1 MAGEPIF
8 LFDLDSTI
16 TRQEILPAIA
26 DSVGRGKVMRD
37 LTEKCMNGGMPF
49 RESFLSRV
57 DLLKDIPVD
66 KVSAAISEMP
76 VHEEVCSFMREH
88 KGHCFVVTGNL
99 DVWIDRLIERIG
111 MTGSTFCSH
120 GIVSDGRLL
129 GVASVID
136 KRLTVEQFVGPL
148 VAVGDGSNDADMIS
162 MAEVGIGFGGV
173 RHIAPSVLEVCTHAI
188 YEEGRLVQFLKRL
201 GQGEEER

>member
-1 MAGEPIF
+1 MAEEPIY

-16 TRQEILPAIA
+16 TQQEILPTIA
-26 DSVGRGKVMRD
+26 ESVGRGEEMRD
-37 LTEKCMNGGMPF
+37 LTEKCMSGGLPF

-57 DLLKDIPVD
+57 DLLKDVPVAD
-66 KVSAAISEMP
+66 VSNAIAGIP
-76 VHEEVCSFMREH
+76 VHEEVCAFMRER
-88 KGHCFVVTGNL
+88 KGRCFVVTGNL
-99 DVWIDRLIERIG
+99 DVWIAGLIERIG
-111 MTGSTFCSH
+111 LTGSVFCSR

-162 MAEVGIGFGGV
+162 MAEIGIGFGGV
-173 RHIAPSVLEVCTHAI
+173 RRIAPSVLEVCTHAI
-188 YEEGRLVQFLKRL
+188 YEESRLVDFLRRL
-201 GQGEEER
+201 S